1 MLLIKK
7 HISPMK
13 SVLKI
18 IGLAVVLVTMF
29 SCQND
34 NSPNYQYFP
43 NMYKPVGYEA
53 YGEYDVFPNSQEA
66 LLPVKGTI
74 SRGHTL
80 YEYENSNEGYAAA
93 LSELK
98 SPLGLSEMD
107 AKRGKELYDIYCG
120 ICHGT
125 KGAGQGKLVMREKIL
140 GVPSYADRDITTGS
154 IYHVIY
160 FGKNAMGS
168 YANLLNEEERWQ
180 VTAYVETL
188 RAELK
193 K

>member
-1 MLLIKK
+1 
-7 HISPMK
+7 MK
-13 SVLKI
+13 SVSKI
-18 IGLAVVLVTMF
+18 IVLALVFVTLF

-43 NMYKPVGYEA
+43 NMYAPIGYEA

-74 SRGHTL
+74 SRGHSL
-80 YEYENSNEGYAAA
+80 YEYENTNEGYTAA
-93 LSELK
+93 LLELK
-98 SPLGLSEMD
+98 SPLESSQLN
-107 AKRGKELYDIYCG
+107 AKRGKELYNIYCG

-160 FGKNAMGS
+160 FGKNYMGS

-188 RAELK
+188 RRELK

>member
-1 MLLIKK
+1 
-7 HISPMK
+7 MK
-13 SVLKI
+13 SVSKI
-18 IGLAVVLVTMF
+18 IVLVVVLGTAF

-74 SRGHTL
+74 SRGHSL
-80 YEYENSNEGYAAA
+80 YEYENTNEGYAAA

-98 SPLGLSEMD
+98 SPIASAELD

>member
-1 MLLIKK
+1 
-7 HISPMK
+7 MK
-13 SVLKI
+13 SVSKI
-18 IGLAVVLVTMF
+18 IVLVLAFGSVF

-107 AKRGKELYDIYCG
+107 ANK
-120 ICHGT
+120 
-125 KGAGQGKLVMREKIL
+125 
-140 GVPSYADRDITTGS
+140 S
-154 IYHVIY
+154 
-160 FGKNAMGS
+160 
-168 YANLLNEEERWQ
+168 
-180 VTAYVETL
+180 
-188 RAELK
+188 
-193 K
+193 

>member
-1 MLLIKK
+1 
-7 HISPMK
+7 MK
-13 SVLKI
+13 SVSKI

-66 LLPVKGTI
+66 LLACERNDLKR
-74 SRGHTL
+74 SFTL

-98 SPLGLSEMD
+98 SPLG
-107 AKRGKELYDIYCG
+107 
-120 ICHGT
+120 
-125 KGAGQGKLVMREKIL
+125 
-140 GVPSYADRDITTGS
+140 S
-154 IYHVIY
+154 I
-160 FGKNAMGS
+160 
-168 YANLLNEEERWQ
+168 
-180 VTAYVETL
+180 
-188 RAELK
+188 
-193 K
+193 

>member
-1 MLLIKK
+1 
-7 HISPMK
+7 MK
-13 SVLKI
+13 SVSKI
-18 IGLAVVLVTMF
+18 IVLVVFLGTMF

-43 NMYKPVGYEA
+43 NMYRSVAYEA
-53 YGEYDVFPNSQEA
+53 YGEYDVFPNSQQA

-74 SRGHTL
+74 SRGHSL
-80 YEYENSNEGYAAA
+80 YEYENTNEGYAAA

-98 SPLGLSEMD
+98 SPLGVSQLN

-125 KGAGQGKLVMREKIL
+125 KGAGQGKLVKREKIL
-140 GVPSYADRDITTGS
+140 GVPSYADREITTGS

-160 FGKNAMGS
+160 FGKNSMGS

-180 VTAYVETL
+180 VTAYVENL